1 MSVHMHYQII
11 GQNIRECRK
20 ELRLS
25 QEQLAE
31 LAGIC
36 QQFLSKLERGRGTP
50 SLETVMALC
59 DAMHITP
66 DRLLSRCATHDNNP
80 PCRLRSEGSLID
92 CSDESPSNTGMIIIR
107 PEDLPIVDLELPDT
121 ELDD

>member
-11 GQNIRECRK
+11 GRNIRECRK
-20 ELRLS
+20 ELHLS

-36 QQFLSKLERGRGTP
+36 QQFLSKLESGKGIP

-59 DAMHITP
+59 DAMQIQP
-66 DRLLSRCATHDNNP
+66 DRLLSRCATHNDNP
-80 PCRLRSEGSLID
+80 PCRLRSEDGLINYD
-92 CSDESPSNTGMIIIR
+92 DEPHDNTGLIVIS
-107 PEDLPIVDLELPDT
+107 PDDLPIVDLELSDPEFD
-121 ELDD
+121 